1 MQVQRSAYFGLIF
14 ILGLLSMLMP
24 LAIDMYLPSM
34 PTIARDFG
42 VTEGDV
48 QMTLNSYLIGF
59 AAGQLV
65 YGPMA
70 DALGRKPVILG
81 GTLIFALASAGCA
94 MSQDIGTFIGMRGLH
109 GFAAAAASVVI
120 NALMRDM
127 FTKDEFSR
135 SMSFVVL
142 VMTVAPLLAPIMGG
156 MMMLWFSWHAI
167 FWTIMIA
174 ALIAALLVLFF
185 IRETLP
191 KERRQPFRLRIML
204 GQFVTLFRQ
213 KRVLC
218 YMVASGFSFA
228 GMFSFLS
235 AGSFVYIQLYGLTEL
250 EFGYCFALN
259 IVFLFIMTTINSR
272 YVRRFGA
279 LNMLRTGLMVQ
290 LLAGCWLVL
299 AASADLGFVAL
310 MIGVACYVGNIA
322 MITSNAM
329 AVILDDYPHMAGT
342 ASSLA
347 GVLRFG
353 IGAGVGAVVASFNM
367 TTVWPMVG
375 AMALCILI
383 AASLVLYARR
393 FA

>member
-279 LNMLRTGLMVQ
+279 LNMLRTGLVVQ

-299 AASADLGFVAL
+299 TASADLGFVAL

>member
-1 MQVQRSAYFGLIF
+1 M
-14 ILGLLSMLMP
+14 
-24 LAIDMYLPSM
+24 
-34 PTIARDFG
+34 
-42 VTEGDV
+42 
-48 QMTLNSYLIGF
+48 
-59 AAGQLV
+59 
-65 YGPMA
+65 
-70 DALGRKPVILG
+70 
-81 GTLIFALASAGCA
+81 
-94 MSQDIGTFIGMRGLH
+94 
-109 GFAAAAASVVI
+109 VI

-272 YVRRFGA
+272 YVRLFGA
-279 LNMLRTGLMVQ
+279 LNMLRTGLVVQ

-299 AASADLGFVAL
+299 AAFADLGFVAL

>member
-1 MQVQRSAYFGLIF
+1 
-14 ILGLLSMLMP
+14 
-24 LAIDMYLPSM
+24 
-34 PTIARDFG
+34 
-42 VTEGDV
+42 
-48 QMTLNSYLIGF
+48 
-59 AAGQLV
+59 
-65 YGPMA
+65 MA
-70 DALGRKPVILG
+70 DSLGRKPVILG

-279 LNMLRTGLMVQ
+279 LNMLRTGLVVQ

-353 IGAGVGAVVASFNM
+353 IGAGVGAVVASFDM